1 METPSLEN
9 PIRARVVQQQR
20 RRRLPVLPPDLIVEI
35 LTWLPVDSLLRF
47 RSVSK
52 WFKTLISSPD
62 FVKSHLRNTKALSA
76 VKPNRVDRLFRR
88 SLHSWSLDT
97 LYNAP
102 GIEGVELVD
111 TVKRHLISYDW
122 AVGSCDGMLC
132 SVGWYSRM
140 VVWNPSTGIVMEL
153 SLKDLPDVASTEEM
167 FEISRVFGFGYDCQ
181 LDDYKVV
188 AMISYPAENRTRHDE
203 FETLVKVFALKT
215 TSWRRVDNFK
225 HGLPIGNGTF
235 AAGRLY
241 YKVRSFDAGNLERK
255 DTLFSL
261 DLATEK
267 FNKVKLPDFDE
278 AATTLWELG
287 SFADD
292 RLYLTCSYGNS
303 CEVWVMKEPRVMES
317 WTKLFRVDQ
326 HEVNAQS
333 LAPLYIS
340 DNGEAL
346 WKNGADLFIYNSK
359 DNTFRFPRSR
369 GLSDPNNREVIYM
382 ETLVSPRMDN

>member
-1 METPSLEN
+1 M
-9 PIRARVVQQQR
+9 
-20 RRRLPVLPPDLIVEI
+20 PVLPPDLIVEI
-35 LTWLPVDSLLRF
+35 LTWIPVDSLLRF

-88 SLHSWSLDT
+88 SLNFVRRVIRSGVEQNPPPWGLHSWSLDT

-111 TVKRHLISYDW
+111 TVKRDFISDDW

-153 SLKDLPDVASTEEM
+153 PDLPYVASTEEM
-167 FEISRVFGFGYDCQ
+167 FEISRVSGFGYDCQ

-188 AMISYPAENRTRHDE
+188 TMISCPAENCTRHDE
-203 FETLVKVFALKT
+203 FETQVKVFALST
-215 TSWRRVDNFK
+215 TSWRRIDNFK
-225 HGLPIGNGTF
+225 HGIPIGNGKF

-241 YKVRSFDAGNLERK
+241 YKVRSFDAGDLERK

-267 FNKVKLPDFDE
+267 FNKSLELRNLGLSCSGSISLRSMHGHSCYCIFQIMVRLYGRMVLICSFTIPR
-278 AATTLWELG
+278 TTLSGFL
-287 SFADD
+287 D
-292 RLYLTCSYGNS
+292 
-303 CEVWVMKEPRVMES
+303 
-317 WTKLFRVDQ
+317 
-326 HEVNAQS
+326 
-333 LAPLYIS
+333 
-340 DNGEAL
+340 
-346 WKNGADLFIYNSK
+346 
-359 DNTFRFPRSR
+359 
-369 GLSDPNNREVIYM
+369 REVCRIL
-382 ETLVSPRMDN
+382 TIAR